1 MLCYVKGLADIK
13 QFRVALRLKNCYA
26 RKMDFWKLVYLKSQL
41 YLIELNWIELSQW
54 TSVSLSGNIS
64 GPRLLACSKFC
75 NQFRALCTAWQTCTG
90 YALRITVELQ
100 IRLTIIETKRN
111 RNEMLVYVFIWRNL
125 LTMNIRSVKTTCRII
140 FVLILRLTNSS
151 SKWVWLAPIFFALL

>member
-1 MLCYVKGLADIK
+1 MSTSDFSLCKQPKGVADIK

-26 RKMDFWKLVYLKSQL
+26 RKRIFFVSMDWA
-41 YLIELNWIELSQW
+41 
-54 TSVSLSGNIS
+54 SLSGNIS
-64 GPRLLACSKFC
+64 GTRLLARLKFC
-75 NQFRALCTAWQTCTG
+75 NQFRTLCIAWQIYTR

-100 IRLTIIETKRN
+100 ITLTIIETKRN
-111 RNEMLVYVFIWRNL
+111 RNEMLVYVFISRNL

-151 SKWVWLAPIFFALL
+151 CKWVWLAPILSVLL